1 MPIPYRRTPRAAEIG
16 QAAFFDVIWS
26 EEDRALYGG
35 LLIIDGKG
43 QPLEFVHNS
52 AAAPSGELG
61 PEGKM
66 LLLGIAAVAHSLF
79 DGCRRDPDLLVCL
92 ASLAP
97 PGFCRAELA
106 PMLPFAQV
114 VPETDTTP
122 AEWGWVNEPPTSA
135 MRAAIL
141 AEELLR
147 RGMVV
152 EPFVRLRLALRALY
166 ANARWPETP
175 DGLL

>member
-35 LLIIDGKG
+35 MLIIDGKG

-52 AAAPSGELG
+52 AAAPSGFLWDE
-61 PEGKM
+61 ETVRAR
-66 LLLGIAAVAHSLF
+66 GIAEVAHSLF
-79 DGCRRDPDLLVCL
+79 DGCRREPDLLVCP
-92 ASLAP
+92 ASLASP
-97 PGFCRAELA
+97 DFCRAELA

-114 VPETDTTP
+114 APETETTP
-122 AEWGWVNEPPTSA
+122 AEWGWVNEPPTSG
-135 MRAAIL
+135 MRAAIV

-152 EPFVRLRLALRALY
+152 EPFVRLRLALRVVYPA
-166 ANARWPETP
+166 ARWPETS
-175 DGLL
+175 DGIL